1 MGDTTHTRSLT
12 HSLTKKKKRTDGG
25 EEGEETEG
33 GCLCVCVR
41 GGVSDLSRHFPLER
55 RRLRRQRFS
64 NHTTVA
70 YLPSPVRLHRKPQT
84 HAQETRL
91 SNKDGDRERE
101 RTVEETIGRI
111 CKLMRDAISSKKK
124 LRLGLGGRREL

>member
-1 MGDTTHTRSLT
+1 M
-12 HSLTKKKKRTDGG
+12 
-25 EEGEETEG
+25 
-33 GCLCVCVR
+33 CVR

-111 CKLMRDAISSKKK
+111 CKLMRRHIEQEETSPGPRRKK
-124 LRLGLGGRREL
+124 RIMT